1 MLSPYFEK
9 RAIFRK
15 NTIFWLKKLIFHI
28 FQGKRKFRSFQR
40 FSCSFHIRAENS
52 FQSWKNLIFCPYAKH
67 FYTGLVY
74 FLKFSPGWVSK
85 NRFSPGWNIFG
96 VNPPGWEYKGKY
108 WPGWEFWGKYPPGWG
123 KNPPG
128 WFHRNSET
136 GGILFPKCVLPYF
149 YDTSFKRYE
158 KGGNL
163 GGTYNFKIKL
173 L

>member
-15 NTIFWLKKLIFHI
+15 KMIFWLKKLIFHI

-40 FSCSFHIRAENS
+40 FSCSFHIRAQNS

-128 WFHRNSET
+128 WPPGWFHRNSET
-136 GGILFPKCVLPYF
+136 GCYKGCYKKNQKKNAP
-149 YDTSFKRYE
+149 SFH
-158 KGGNL
+158 
-163 GGTYNFKIKL
+163 
-173 L
+173 